1 MAAALAPD
9 GSLVRLR
16 RKTDTTTLELQVG
29 GSSDDSYENSG
40 LNTPTATKPLAD
52 ASDEYVGVRFQGV
65 TIGQGV
71 NILHAALSF
80 VFSGDVEPADPKG
93 TLYGDDADNAAAFG
107 SGASDISNRTPTMA
121 TVAVDEA
128 DVLNHDLTFVEL
140 AEVTAI
146 VQEII
151 DRGTWSSGN
160 ALALIFQADAD
171 GTRDFQVHHY
181 DLDATHGAKLV
192 ITYETASPPAE
203 AFISRVTSPSAASTF
218 SSWTS
223 LDNQISALGGVAL
236 AVDSDTLYAFMVDDD
251 LTTIVVRTSTDNGAT
266 WSARSTVTAIG
277 ATKLSLAAAAAGDD
291 DIVLF
296 YAETDGTV
304 YAVRWNGISWG
315 TPAARTNTAH
325 KITGLATT
333 YLLDWQV
340 VVTGSLVSG
349 EHFVWACRY
358 GDGVNQTIDTWGA
371 LKVITSAALN
381 AGFVF
386 AAPAA
391 AFSSDFRVFFVESFS
406 GDEAYDRVQWTTLE
420 LTHDFNEEQWR
431 ERVGFDFEDVEG
443 VALVLGATTLWLV
456 SAAGVWLSALPGH
469 AEVDVLVE
477 LELDNADGSYTAYGS
492 GTLGA
497 LQAEPVCS

>member
-1 MAAALAPD
+1 
-9 GSLVRLR
+9 
-16 RKTDTTTLELQVG
+16 
-29 GSSDDSYENSG
+29 
-40 LNTPTATKPLAD
+40 
-52 ASDEYVGVRFQGV
+52 
-65 TIGQGV
+65 
-71 NILHAALSF
+71 
-80 VFSGDVEPADPKG
+80 
-93 TLYGDDADNAAAFG
+93 
-107 SGASDISNRTPTMA
+107 
-121 TVAVDEA
+121 
-128 DVLNHDLTFVEL
+128 
-140 AEVTAI
+140 
-146 VQEII
+146 
-151 DRGTWSSGN
+151 
-160 ALALIFQADAD
+160 
-171 GTRDFQVHHY
+171 
-181 DLDATHGAKLV
+181 
-192 ITYETASPPAE
+192 
-203 AFISRVTSPSAASTF
+203 
-218 SSWTS
+218 
-223 LDNQISALGGVAL
+223 
-236 AVDSDTLYAFMVDDD
+236 MVDDD

-315 TPAARTNTAH
+315 TPAAWTNTAH

-333 YLLDWQV
+333 YLPDWQV

-431 ERVGFDFEDVEG
+431 GRW
-443 VALVLGATTLWLV
+443 ASTSRTWRAWPWCLVRPRCGSCRLPASGCRLYPGTRKSTSRATSSRPT
-456 SAAGVWLSALPGH
+456 S
-469 AEVDVLVE
+469 
-477 LELDNADGSYTAYGS
+477 GSTRTAPRS
-492 GTLGA
+492 
-497 LQAEPVCS
+497 SWS